1 MKLPLSYLSFCSSAS
16 TAKDIYIVLHQ
27 NTQECRGL
35 LPGTQVFTT
44 TAIDLQVYIGYDDCY
59 T

>member
-44 TAIDLQVYIGYDDCY
+44 TAIDLQV
-59 T
+59 